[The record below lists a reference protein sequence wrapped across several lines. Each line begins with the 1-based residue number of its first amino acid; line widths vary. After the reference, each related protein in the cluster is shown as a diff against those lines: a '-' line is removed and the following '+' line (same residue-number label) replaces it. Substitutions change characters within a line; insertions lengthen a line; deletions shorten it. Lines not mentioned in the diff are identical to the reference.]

1 MLLSSALHM
10 QPGLTDRLHII
21 LSITLTGPVHL
32 KTILAHTGLH
42 KQLLLDI
49 HHDVLL
55 LKRGKK
61 IERKRKRKR
70 KRKRE
75 RERERDCSR
84 LTMNLLIGTSHLRLS
99 LRVERRQ
106 APSYLD
112 LPQDQE
118 LLNLFL
124 RPSPFTHTTVADP
137 GGGVEGVATPPSL
150 YNDL

>member
-10 QPGLTDRLHII
+10 QPGLTNRLHII

-61 IERKRKRKR
+61 IERERRD
-70 KRKRE
+70 RE
-75 RERERDCSR
+75 RERERER
-84 LTMNLLIGTSHLRLS
+84 ERGT
-99 LRVERRQ
+99 
-106 APSYLD
+106 ALD
-112 LPQDQE
+112 
-118 LLNLFL
+118 
-124 RPSPFTHTTVADP
+124 
-137 GGGVEGVATPPSL
+137 
-150 YNDL
+150 

>member
-55 LKRGKK
+55 LKREKK
-61 IERKRKRKR
+61 N
-70 KRKRE
+70 RE
-75 RERERDCSR
+75 RERERER
-84 LTMNLLIGTSHLRLS
+84 GT
-99 LRVERRQ
+99 
-106 APSYLD
+106 ALD
-112 LPQDQE
+112 
-118 LLNLFL
+118 
-124 RPSPFTHTTVADP
+124 
-137 GGGVEGVATPPSL
+137 
-150 YNDL
+150 